1 MHPHLFRH
9 LAGKLTLD
17 AQPGAYG
24 QVRDIL
30 GHKSVNTTTSYYA
43 GMETKGALRRY
54 DEQVLRLRDGDA
66 LPPAGARRRRA

>member
-24 QVRDIL
+24 LVRDIL
-30 GHKSVNTTTSYYA
+30 GHKSVNTTTPYYA
-43 GMETKGALRRY
+43 GMDAKGALRCY
-54 DEQVLRLRDGDA
+54 DEQVLRLRDCYA
-66 LPPAGARRRRA
+66 SPPPGARRPRA